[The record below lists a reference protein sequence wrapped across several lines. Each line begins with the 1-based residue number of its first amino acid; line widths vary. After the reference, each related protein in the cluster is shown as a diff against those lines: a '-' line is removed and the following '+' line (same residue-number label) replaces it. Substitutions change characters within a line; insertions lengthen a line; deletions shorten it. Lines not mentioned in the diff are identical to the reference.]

1 MVGKADFFLKSVF
14 FCLHVCTRRRTVLT
28 SIDVVHKQLLQQEQA
43 LRRVLHSLL
52 LELNH
57 GPIAEKESQLC
68 QLHMQLFTFPFAGGV
83 GWRGTNLSSKYGPRH
98 DGK

>member
-1 MVGKADFFLKSVF
+1 MVGKADFFFVRTSVLED
-14 FCLHVCTRRRTVLT
+14 LHT
-28 SIDVVHKQLLQQEQA
+28 SIDVVFKQLLHQKQA
-43 LRRVLHSLL
+43 LLHSLL

-57 GPIAEKESQLC
+57 GRIAEKESQLC

-83 GWRGTNLSSKYGPRH
+83 GWRGTNLSSKYGPQH